1 METKIES
8 QLSLELQEMYLEN
21 KEWLSDILFLA
32 DEMRFFQDIFQK
44 LITSPIKQNNA
55 EKVEFVNVSLTSL
68 QERRDHLKSTLNN
81 RQHVLESML
90 KDEVKTITIAFIE
103 EDTAIV
109 KEIKALLAIDK
120 EVKKELFALIEALQ
134 LKTNTSS
141 FVRSLKIQR
150 YPIL

>member
-1 METKIES
+1 MQTKIES

>member
-68 QERRDHLKSTLNN
+68 QERRDHLKSTLDN

-109 KEIKALLAIDK
+109 KEIKALLATDK
-120 EVKKELFALIEALQ
+120 EVKKELFALIETLQ
-134 LKTNTSS
+134 LKTSTNS
-141 FVRSLKIQR
+141 FLRSLKIQR

>member
-32 DEMRFFQDIFQK
+32 DEMRFFQEIFQK
-44 LITSPIKQNNA
+44 LINSPIKQNDA
-55 EKVEFVNVSLTSL
+55 EKVEFVNVSLTVL
-68 QERRDHLKSTLNN
+68 QERRNHLKNTLNN

-109 KEIKALLAIDK
+109 NEIKSLLASDK
-120 EVKKELFALIEALQ
+120 EVKKDLFALIEALQ
-134 LKTNTSS
+134 SK
-141 FVRSLKIQR
+141 VKIQR